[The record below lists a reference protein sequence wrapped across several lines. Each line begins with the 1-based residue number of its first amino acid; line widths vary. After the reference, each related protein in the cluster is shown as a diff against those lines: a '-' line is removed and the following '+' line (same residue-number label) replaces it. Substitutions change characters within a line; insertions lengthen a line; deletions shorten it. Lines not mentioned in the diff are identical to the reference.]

1 MYICCIN
8 WNKIM
13 LYPYINS
20 TIISII
26 SIALLVG
33 CSPSPDISATCEKDD
48 QGDYIL
54 KWEVYPEYDDLFIEI
69 YASNNDSIF
78 DSSPLLTV
86 NSNEYMS
93 VINNGD
99 SLGYKFFKIKAG
111 GTLSEVITNRM
122 YALDSVQN
130 FRDLGGYRTNDNKKI
145 RWNKVFRSGDFSRM
159 TKKDIDE
166 LSKLNIKTVVDLRPK
181 SSIITRP
188 DRFHVLR
195 RYELP
200 AASSTP
206 SDVSKRIMDG
216 QFMRGD
222 AVIYTQDL
230 YRDIIDN
237 YSETYARFF
246 DVLCDESNYPLVY
259 HCFLGKDQ
267 SGLASY
273 FLLCALDIP
282 KDQVEDDYM
291 ISNAGII
298 KTKLIRGTDNLPESS
313 QEALTMFASTDVAFL
328 KYAIKCM
335 KDKSGS
341 VDEYMLKELRLTP
354 DKREK
359 LRQILLY

>member
-1 MYICCIN
+1 MYICYNN
-8 WNKIM
+8 WNKTM
-13 LYPYINS
+13 LNPYIHN
-20 TIISII
+20 TIFCIISII
-26 SIALLVG
+26 LFAA
-33 CSPSPDISATCEKDD
+33 CSPSPEVSVTCEKDD

-54 KWEVYPEYDDLFIEI
+54 KWETYPDYDDLFVEI
-69 YASNNDSIF
+69 YASNNDSVF
-78 DSSPLLTV
+78 DSTPLCTIK
-86 NSNEYMS
+86 SDEYMS
-93 VINNGD
+93 VIKKGD
-99 SLGYKFFKIKAG
+99 SLGYKFFQIKAG
-111 GTLSEVITNRM
+111 RTMSDVITNRI

-130 FRDLGGYRTNDNKKI
+130 FRDLGGYHTNDNKKI

-159 TKKDIDE
+159 TKNDINE
-166 LSKLNIKTVVDLRPK
+166 LSKLNIKTVIDLRPK
-181 SSIITRP
+181 TSIIKRP
-188 DRFHVLR
+188 DRLHVLR

-200 AASSTP
+200 AANITP
-206 SDVSKRIMDG
+206 TDVSKRILDG

-237 YSETYARFF
+237 YGETYARFF
-246 DVLCDESNYPLVY
+246 DILCDESNYPLVY

-298 KTKLIRGTDNLPESS
+298 KTKLIKGTDNLPESS

-341 VDEYMLKELRLTP
+341 VDEYMLKELKLTP
-354 DKREK
+354 EKREK
-359 LRQILLY
+359 LRKILLY